1 MIESVEKVNS
11 SALDTQQIDHLVE
24 RFYQCISFDQER
36 YPNFDDLQ
44 ELFYGAGKLINNN
57 FDKPVDFTAQSFC
70 QAMMQQIESGN
81 VNFHAQQEIGDVT
94 EIFGSIAQRISVY
107 EYSNVRSVRQKWKR
121 GVNYIQFAFTNGRWF
136 ITSMLWSDEKDDVT
150 VPRTYLM

>member
-1 MIESVEKVNS
+1 MEVTQENISLIN
-11 SALDTQQIDHLVE
+11 TQQIDHLTE
-24 RFYQCISFDQER
+24 KFYECVSFDQER

-44 ELFYGAGKLINNN
+44 ELFYGAGKLINTN
-57 FDKPVDFTAQSFC
+57 FDQPIDFTAQSFS

-94 EIFGSIAQRISVY
+94 EIFGKIAQRISVY

-121 GVNYIQFAFTNGRWF
+121 GVNYIQYIYTEGKWL
-136 ITSMLWSDEKDDVT
+136 IVSMIWSDEKDDLS
-150 VPRTYLM
+150 VPRMYML